1 MVTPA
6 PGAGQAPCGDS
17 ARLRRTLGDPALARL
32 VARLARRLELGR
44 RLDAPL
50 ILDAATEAERL
61 ALGRLL
67 GRPPTRHGHS
77 LRVWPGQLSAALRSA
92 GIAPDLSSAVEALAG
107 PVVSRPEAAA
117 AERSAREAVR
127 SVIAGG
133 RHVGT
138 SWHERWVAALEADGT
153 LTRLAR
159 SGGGRLA
166 AQVVAVL
173 DQLPADELPLPVL
186 AEQATGDTKAL
197 SGTPLARLVLRALAL
212 RDGIANSAL
221 TRREMQRALWE
232 AAGVIPDDLASQ
244 ALVLGLAAAPASPL
258 GRWLAEAA
266 EAGIPFRV
274 TLHQLAT
281 MPVTP
286 QADGVFVCEN
296 PSVLRAAAAAGV
308 LPRRGTP
315 PVALVCTEGI
325 PSAACHRLLGACARA
340 GAAIGWR
347 GDFDWTGLR
356 MVDAG
361 ITRYGARP
369 WRMDRPDYED
379 ALATGDTERLRGPSA
394 PSPWDPELAARMAET
409 GQAVME
415 ERLIPLLLA
424 DLGKAGERVRPAP

>member
-6 PGAGQAPCGDS
+6 PGAGQAAHADP

-50 ILDAATEAERL
+50 VLDAATEAERL
-61 ALGRLL
+61 ALDRLL

-77 LRVWPGQLSAALRSA
+77 LRIWPEQLSAALRSA
-92 GIAPDLSSAVEALAG
+92 GIAPDLHCAVEALTG

-117 AERSAREAVR
+117 AEQAAREAMR

-133 RHVGT
+133 RHADT
-138 SWHERWVAALEADGT
+138 TWHERWAAALDADGT

-159 SGGGRLA
+159 AGGGRLA
-166 AQVVAVL
+166 AQAVAVL
-173 DQLPADELPLPVL
+173 DLLPADALPLPVL

-212 RDGIANSAL
+212 RDGVANSAL
-221 TRREMQRALWE
+221 ARRETQRTLWE

-258 GRWLAEAA
+258 GRWLTEAT

-274 TLHQLAT
+274 TLHQLAA

-286 QADGVFVCEN
+286 QADAVFVCEN

-308 LPRRGTP
+308 LPRRGARSA
-315 PVALVCTEGI
+315 ALVCTEGI

-356 MVDAG
+356 TVDAG
-361 ITRYGARP
+361 MTRYGARP

-379 ALATGDTERLRGPSA
+379 ALATGDTELLRGPSA
-394 PSPWDPELAARMAET
+394 PSPWDPAVAARMAET
-409 GQAVME
+409 GRAVME

-424 DLGKAGERVRPAP
+424 DLSEADER

>member
-6 PGAGQAPCGDS
+6 PDTGQAAHADP

-92 GIAPDLSSAVEALAG
+92 GIAPDLHSAVEALTG

-117 AERSAREAVR
+117 AERAVREAMR
-127 SVIAGG
+127 SVIASG
-133 RHVGT
+133 RHAGT

-166 AQVVAVL
+166 AQAVTVL
-173 DQLPADELPLPVL
+173 DLLPADALPLPVL

-212 RDGIANSAL
+212 RDGVANAAL
-221 TRREMQRALWE
+221 ARRETQRALWE

-244 ALVLGLAAAPASPL
+244 ALVLGLAATPVSPL
-258 GRWLAEAA
+258 GRWLTEAA

-274 TLHQLAT
+274 TLHQLAA

-286 QADGVFVCEN
+286 QADAVFVCEN
-296 PSVLRAAAAAGV
+296 PSVLRAAAAAEV
-308 LPRRGTP
+308 LPRRGAR

-325 PSAACHRLLGACARA
+325 PSAACQRLLGACARA

-356 MVDAG
+356 TVDAG
-361 ITRYGARP
+361 MTRHGASP

-379 ALATGDTERLRGPSA
+379 ALATGDTEPLRGLSA

-424 DLGKAGERVRPAP
+424 DLSKSGE

>member
-6 PGAGQAPCGDS
+6 PGAGQAAYADP

-44 RLDAPL
+44 QLDAPL
-50 ILDAATEAERL
+50 VLDAATEAERL

-67 GRPPTRHGHS
+67 GRPATRHGHS

-92 GIAPDLSSAVEALAG
+92 GIALDLRCAVEALTG

-117 AERSAREAVR
+117 AEQSAREAMR
-127 SVIAGG
+127 SVIASG
-133 RHVGT
+133 RHAGA
-138 SWHERWVAALEADGT
+138 SWYERWPAALEADGT

-159 SGGGRLA
+159 AGSGRLA
-166 AQVVAVL
+166 AQAVAVL
-173 DQLPADELPLPVL
+173 DLLPADALPLPVL

-212 RDGIANSAL
+212 RDGVANSAL
-221 TRREMQRALWE
+221 ARREAQRALWE
-232 AAGVIPDDLASQ
+232 AAGVILDDLSSQ
-244 ALVLGLAAAPASPL
+244 ALVLGLAAASASPL
-258 GRWLAEAA
+258 GRWLTEAA

-274 TLHQLAT
+274 TLHQLAV

-286 QADGVFVCEN
+286 QADAVFVCEN

-308 LPRRGTP
+308 LPRPGAR

-325 PSAACHRLLGACARA
+325 PSAACHRLLGACGRA
-340 GAAIGWR
+340 GATIGWR

-356 MVDAG
+356 TVGAG
-361 ITRYGARP
+361 VARYGARP
-369 WRMDRPDYED
+369 WRMGRPDYED
-379 ALATGDTERLRGPSA
+379 ALAAGDTEPLRGPSA
-394 PSPWDPELAARMAET
+394 PSPWDPALAARMAKT
-409 GQAVME
+409 RRAVME

-424 DLGKAGERVRPAP
+424 DLGEADER